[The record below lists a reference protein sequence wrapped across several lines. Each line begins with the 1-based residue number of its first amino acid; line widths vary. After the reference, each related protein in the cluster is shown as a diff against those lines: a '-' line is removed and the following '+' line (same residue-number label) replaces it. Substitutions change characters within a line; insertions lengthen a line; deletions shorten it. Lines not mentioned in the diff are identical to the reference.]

1 MDAVRVLI
9 ADDEHI
15 IREALR
21 DVLDADPRFE
31 VVGLATSADE
41 LQPLALRLRP
51 DIVLVDV
58 RMPGGGEAA
67 ARAVLTLPAPD
78 AASRAGDGGVGTRK
92 APPVVIAVSAHT
104 GTAVVA
110 AMLRAGVS
118 GYLAKG
124 SLAHLPDLV
133 ARCADGEVVLA
144 VPGAAEALRE
154 VMASDVDAVRCA
166 QG

>member
-1 MDAVRVLI
+1 VSLIRVLI
-9 ADDEHI
+9 ADDESI

-31 VVGLATSADE
+31 VVGLASSADE
-41 LQPLALRLRP
+41 LRPLAELLRP

-67 ARAVLTLPAPD
+67 TRAVLTLPAPD
-78 AASRAGDGGVGTRK
+78 AASVGTRGT
-92 APPVVIAVSAHT
+92 PPVVVAVSGHT
-104 GTAVVA
+104 GVAVVA

-124 SLAHLPDLV
+124 SLGQLPDLV
-133 ARCADGEVVLA
+133 ARCANGEVVLA
-144 VPGAAEALRE
+144 VPRAVDALRE
-154 VMASDVDAVRCA
+154 VMGDVVDAPTRIGCA
-166 QG
+166 QP

>member
-1 MDAVRVLI
+1 M
-9 ADDEHI
+9 
-15 IREALR
+15 
-21 DVLDADPRFE
+21 
-31 VVGLATSADE
+31 
-41 LQPLALRLRP
+41 LRP

-67 ARAVLTLPAPD
+67 ARAVLTLPDRPAD
-78 AASRAGDGGVGTRK
+78 GAGSRT
-92 APPVVIAVSAHT
+92 APPVVIAVSGHT

-124 SLAHLPDLV
+124 SLGHLPDLV

-144 VPGAAEALRE
+144 VPGAVEALRE
-154 VMASDVDAVRCA
+154 VLGTAAEAPTTLLWA
-166 QG
+166 QA

>member
-1 MDAVRVLI
+1 MSLVRVLI

-31 VVGLATSADE
+31 VVGLAASADE

-67 ARAVLTLPAPD
+67 ARAVLTLPPPD
-78 AASRAGDGGVGTRK
+78 ADRPAGEAAGRTRA
-92 APPVVIAVSAHT
+92 ALPVVIAVSAHT

-124 SLAHLPDLV
+124 SLSHLPDLV

-154 VMASDVDAVRCA
+154 VTSGAVDDVHCA
-166 QG
+166 RA

>member
-1 MDAVRVLI
+1 VNLVRVLI
-9 ADDEHI
+9 ADDESNV
-15 IREALR
+15 REALR

-31 VVGLATSADE
+31 VVGLASSAGE
-41 LQPLALRLRP
+41 LRPLAEMLRP

-78 AASRAGDGGVGTRK
+78 PGRVGLRAT
-92 APPVVIAVSAHT
+92 PPVVVAVSGHT
-104 GTAVVA
+104 GAAVVA
-110 AMLRAGVS
+110 AMLRSGVS

-124 SLAHLPDLV
+124 SLGHLPDLV

-144 VPGAAEALRE
+144 VPAAVDALRE
-154 VMASDVDAVRCA
+154 VLDGGKAPAALRCA
-166 QG
+166 QR

>member
-1 MDAVRVLI
+1 MSPVRVLI
-9 ADDEHI
+9 ADDESI

-21 DVLDADPRFE
+21 DVLNADPRFE
-31 VVGLATSADE
+31 VVGLATSAGE
-41 LQPLALRLRP
+41 LRPLAEMLRP

-67 ARAVLTLPAPD
+67 ARAVLTLPTTAD
-78 AASRAGDGGVGTRK
+78 GAGSRTE
-92 APPVVIAVSAHT
+92 PPVVIAVSGHT

-124 SLAHLPDLV
+124 SLGHLPDLV

-144 VPGAAEALRE
+144 VPGAVDALRE
-154 VMASDVDAVRCA
+154 VLGTEAEAPATLHWA
-166 QG
+166 QS